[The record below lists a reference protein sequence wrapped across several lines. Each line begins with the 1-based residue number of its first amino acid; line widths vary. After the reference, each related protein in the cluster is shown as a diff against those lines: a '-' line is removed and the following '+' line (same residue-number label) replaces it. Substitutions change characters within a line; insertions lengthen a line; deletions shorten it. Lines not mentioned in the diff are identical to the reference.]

1 MRDFRSGTWRVLLVS
16 VAVLGLSSGSVSG
29 QQVYKS
35 INAQGE
41 VEYSSE
47 PPARATDIEPVE
59 LEPGPTQQQ
68 VKEARQAGER
78 ITQSANEMQ
87 SERLAREQRA
97 SNKRQKTEAA
107 AADAQQTE
115 QAAEQVQK
123 DETLKEYY
131 GYRDYAFPTPTVRG
145 GGKAATV
152 TPSKR

>member
-1 MRDFRSGTWRVLLVS
+1 MRDFRFGAWRVLVVS
-16 VAVLGLSSGSVSG
+16 VAVLGLSSGAVSA

-47 PPARATDIEPVE
+47 PPARASNIEQVE
-59 LEPGPTQQQ
+59 LQPGPTQQQ

-87 SERLAREQRA
+87 SQRLAREQLQ
-97 SNKRQKTEAA
+97 SNKRQKAEAVA
-107 AADAQQTE
+107 AEAQQSE
-115 QAAEQVQK
+115 QAVEQVKK

-131 GYRDYAFPTPTVRG
+131 GYRDYTFPTPVVPG
-145 GGKAATV
+145 GGKATTV
-152 TPSKR
+152 APSKR